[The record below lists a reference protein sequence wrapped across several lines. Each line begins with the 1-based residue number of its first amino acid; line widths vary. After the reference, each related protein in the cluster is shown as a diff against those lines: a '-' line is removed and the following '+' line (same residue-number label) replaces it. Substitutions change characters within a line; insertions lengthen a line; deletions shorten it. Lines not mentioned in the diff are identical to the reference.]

1 MKYIYGPLQS
11 RRLGF
16 SLGVSLTPYKV
27 CNLDCLYCQLGPTTV
42 KTSQRKEYIKIKDIL
57 RELKEFIFNFDASTS
72 LSIDYIS
79 LSGSGEPLL
88 NSGISKLILG
98 IREITG
104 IPIALITNASLLKNK
119 AIRQEIL
126 GVDVILPSL
135 DAVDKEM
142 FEMID
147 RPSVKLK
154 IENIINGLIELRKEF
169 KGRIFLEIMVIAGIN
184 DNIDFFA
191 RFKEIISK
199 INPDKIHLNTPK
211 RHTSEPGI
219 LAPSQKMLKKIKEL
233 LGEKCEI
240 I

>member
-57 RELKEFIFNFDASTS
+57 RELKEFILNFDFKTCH
-72 LSIDYIS
+72 IDYIS

-98 IREITG
+98 IREITP
-104 IPIALITNASLLKNK
+104 IPVALITNASLLKNK

-135 DAVDKEM
+135 DAPDEET

-147 RPSVKLK
+147 RPSVKIK

-169 KGRIFLEIMVIAGIN
+169 KGRIFLEIMVISGIN

-199 INPDKIHLNTPK
+199 INPDKIHLNTPT

-219 LAPSQKMLKKIKEL
+219 LAPSQKNLKKIKEL
-233 LGEKCEI
+233 LGQKCEI

>member
-1 MKYIYGPLQS
+1 MKYIYGPVQS
-11 RRLGF
+11 RRLGY

-27 CNLDCLYCQLGPTTV
+27 CNLDCLYCQLGSTTI

-57 RELKEFIFNFDASTS
+57 RELKEFILNFDFKTCH
-72 LSIDYIS
+72 IDYIS

-135 DAVDKEM
+135 DAVDEEM
-142 FEMID
+142 FKMID
-147 RPSVKLK
+147 RPSIKIK

-184 DNIDFFA
+184 DNINFFA
-191 RFKEIISK
+191 HFKEIISK
-199 INPDKIHLNTPK
+199 INPDKIHLNTPT

-219 LAPSQKMLKKIKEL
+219 LAPSQKNLKKIKEL
-233 LGEKCEI
+233 LGQKCEI